1 MLSLCPKAPATP
13 APQAPPEARREA
25 SGLGT
30 GESEQAPSPTVRA
43 RPPEEPLPARIVLHN
58 HFYTNLHHF
67 LYEQAKRNAASTSSR
82 SETPSRPP
90 GSKRPREDGLAAA
103 VEYYRKRLL
112 PPRRGELAFDSEL
125 VEIGWKISRSEDVA
139 DLRERGL
146 DEGLIQALEEA
157 APIYREKY
165 WLEDEPR
172 NQAWMESA
180 RKLVTEKG
188 EELAKKLTEVY
199 LSPWPKAPIHMD
211 VTGYAGPF
219 GVYTTAPEAGPMHTV
234 ISSADP
240 RNQGIDAAEVILHEA
255 SHALIKPVQD
265 AIASECRSR
274 NQPIPRELW
283 HALLYYTT
291 GQLVQREFGEHLTY
305 AERHGLYR
313 GRWARYLDVLRLY
326 WQPYL
331 DGKADFNQAIA
342 RMIAAL

>member
-1 MLSLCPKAPATP
+1 M
-13 APQAPPEARREA
+13 Q
-25 SGLGT
+25 
-30 GESEQAPSPTVRA
+30 ES
-43 RPPEEPLPARIVLHN
+43 LPARIVLYN

-67 LYEQAKRNAASTSSR
+67 LYERAVKSAASSGSEAAAPPRRQSS
-82 SETPSRPP
+82 SAE
-90 GSKRPREDGLAAA
+90 EGLAAA
-103 VEYYRKRLL
+103 VAYYRKRLL

-125 VEIGWKISRSEDVA
+125 IEIGWKISRSDNAA
-139 DLRERGL
+139 DLHERGL

-157 APIYREKY
+157 APIYREKH
-165 WLEDEPR
+165 WPQDERR
-172 NQAWMESA
+172 NQAWMQTA
-180 RKLVTEKG
+180 RKLVMEKG
-188 EELAKKLTEVY
+188 EELAKRLTEVY
-199 LSPWPKAPIHMD
+199 QSPWPKTPIRMD

-240 RNQGIDAAEVILHEA
+240 RNQGMDAAEVIFHEA
-255 SHALIKPVQD
+255 SHALTKPVQD

-291 GQLVQREFGEHLTY
+291 GQLVQQEFGEPHGTTATGEPMTY

-313 GRWARYLDVLRLY
+313 GRWVRYLEVLRLY

-331 DGKADFNQAIA
+331 DGRTDFDRAIA